1 MLLPNCDAS
10 ACRGSARQVCECL
23 GAVEEER
30 AMALLPAVVPQLVE
44 KRSELVPA
52 RLARKV
58 AALFGV
64 PSDENPYGPLTWVC
78 DFTAITVT
86 EIARGAPLPTRAAAA
101 QLRDHG

>member
-1 MLLPNCDAS
+1 
-10 ACRGSARQVCECL
+10 
-23 GAVEEER
+23 
-30 AMALLPAVVPQLVE
+30 MALLPAVVPQLVE

-64 PSDENPYGPLTWVC
+64 PSGENPYGPLTWVC
-78 DFTAITVT
+78 DFTTITVT

-101 QLRDHG
+101 HRKSAFVRSGAPRPRPVGERRNTR